1 MYLIGVICY
10 CRHHGEKRGYLYV
23 HTLDPLPT
31 ITNCTPTYSIDFT
44 VKDSHGC
51 VVGSTRTTPILI
63 TDDRRPII
71 SVGSVSSPTGQ
82 VPPVPEPRLRGPRA
96 PHKRR
101 RISAE
106 PYTTYTDRITAISPD
121 APHLIEHHR
130 YTLPGLLKESPFPPQ
145 PPQPVF
151 RPPSMTDLLPASG
164 PLLGGPKIAV
174 VGSDFSQEYNLGVMF
189 GFTSS
194 SDVTYR
200 SADLIICKLPP
211 SPVPGAVRVVLTSS
225 VSLPPTAPLIFTY
238 TDTREQDL

>member
-1 MYLIGVICY
+1 MICY

-23 HTLDPLPT
+23 HVLGPLLT
-31 ITNCTPTYSIDFT
+31 ITDCTPTYSIDFT

-51 VVGSTRTTPILI
+51 IVGSTRTTPILI

-71 SVGSVSSPTGQ
+71 SVASPTLP

-106 PYTTYTDRITAISPD
+106 PYSTHVDRITAISPD
-121 APHLIEHHR
+121 AAHLNEHHR
-130 YTLPGLLKESPFPPQ
+130 YTLPVSMGLLKESHFPLQ
-145 PPQPVF
+145 PSQPVF
-151 RPPSMTDLLPASG
+151 RPPSITDILPASG

-189 GFTSS
+189 GFNSS
-194 SDVTYR
+194 SDVTFR

-211 SPVPGAVRVVLTSS
+211 SPIPGAVRVILTSS
-225 VSLPPTAPLIFTY
+225 VPLPPAAPLIFTY

>member
-1 MYLIGVICY
+1 MTTY
-10 CRHHGEKRGYLYV
+10 
-23 HTLDPLPT
+23 TL
-31 ITNCTPTYSIDFT
+31 TYSIDFT

-71 SVGSVSSPTGQ
+71 SVASVSSPTAS

-101 RISAE
+101 RTSAE
-106 PYTTYTDRITAISPD
+106 PYSTYADRIAAILPD
-121 APHLIEHHR
+121 TSHLSDHHR
-130 YTLPGLLKESPFPPQ
+130 YTLPASMGTLKESPFPLQ
-145 PPQPVF
+145 PSQPVY

-174 VGSDFSQEYNLGVMF
+174 IGSDFSREYNLGVMF
-189 GFTSS
+189 GFTPSS
-194 SDVTYR
+194 EVTCR

-211 SPVPGAVRVVLTSS
+211 SPVPGAVRVMLTSE
-225 VSLPPTAPLIFTY
+225 VSLPNTAHLIFTY